1 MGSTP
6 RRVPISKYRRAISWD
21 SRHIART
28 FRRPVPVRHVHV
40 NERTAV
46 CKRVRGGGAKR
57 EEKGVSFITRW
68 PPCPPMKK
76 KTRTACATIQR
87 WMYEEPAAWQDP
99 MGCTADSQLPEWQLQ
114 VPSVRAVCILGL
126 CGPSGLAANH
136 RCNWSLFQGA
146 GRPPTLVSTRPEGPA
161 SLAGISLCYGD
172 SVSFQGRRG
181 CNYRKGSIV
190 LIRHGDLVTSVV
202 FTA

>member
-1 MGSTP
+1 
-6 RRVPISKYRRAISWD
+6 
-21 SRHIART
+21 
-28 FRRPVPVRHVHV
+28 
-40 NERTAV
+40 
-46 CKRVRGGGAKR
+46 
-57 EEKGVSFITRW
+57 
-68 PPCPPMKK
+68 MKK

-114 VPSVRAVCILGL
+114 VPS
-126 CGPSGLAANH
+126 
-136 RCNWSLFQGA
+136 GA

-181 CNYRKGSIV
+181 SLISVGMPPWSMATPERHLFSRLSLRDAAYLV
-190 LIRHGDLVTSVV
+190 LGLTTANPKRQSSSKISTTLSGQAANASLMLREHRGKSCSPLAYWGTTQLKICFRIDQGPTHNCRPARFVV
-202 FTA
+202 FTSAHNTRYPPGPPASDQ